1 MKCVGVC
8 CFVHEIFKEKGPSK
22 LTSFGK
28 FSKLA
33 KHACNFILFLFLKF
47 LESTYGVYKCLWVL
61 QVGKTCECVDDK
73 NIHVI
78 LILLIYVLHCLF
90 VLNFIGYLLVFQL
103 LVTIMS

>member
-1 MKCVGVC
+1 MP
-8 CFVHEIFKEKGPSK
+8 EIFKEKGPSK

-33 KHACNFILFLFLKF
+33 KHACKFLFFLFLKF

-61 QVGKTCECVDDK
+61 QIGKTCECVDDK

-78 LILLIYVLHCLF
+78 LFFVNLCIALFICVEFHRILAGVSIVIHHYVLGSTCPF
-90 VLNFIGYLLVFQL
+90 
-103 LVTIMS
+103 